1 MKNKLYLFASLLV
14 LSIGLVACKQS
25 TTETNQQ
32 QKEHVDIEETNRTT
46 YDRNKGAHKVAPE
59 MTKLLKDTLGIV
71 MYELTIEPGDTLP
84 WHEHPY
90 HTAYILEGGTLKIIF
105 EDSTEE
111 WDFPKGKAVLSA
123 PFGDIAINTGETTIK
138 VLMHEFYSLD
148 IKN

>member
-14 LSIGLVACKQS
+14 LSIGLFAFKQ
-25 TTETNQQ
+25 TTTDKNQE
-32 QKEHVDIEETNRTT
+32 QKEIVDVEETNRTT
-46 YDRNKGAHKVAPE
+46 YDRNKGAHIVAPE

-90 HTAYILEGGTLKIIF
+90 HTSYILEGGTLTIIF
-105 EDSTEE
+105 EDRTVI
-111 WDFPKGKAVLSA
+111 WDFPKGKAGLGP

-138 VLMHEFYSLD
+138 VLMHELYSLD
-148 IKN
+148 INN